1 MFVVVSYPLN
11 SFFVVVCL
19 SSSEIV
25 TAEIF
30 VLWPRSPNYMSFLLM
45 QHGVSMYTYFAKKE
59 RADGQIHI
67 KLFAFI

>member
-1 MFVVVSYPLN
+1 MP
-11 SFFVVVCL
+11 L

-45 QHGVSMYTYFAKKE
+45 QHGVSMSTYFAKKE
-59 RADGQIHI
+59 RADDQIHI
-67 KLFAFI
+67 KLFAFILFSDY